1 MLANGFSKACSILW
15 RDCRQATATQSLK
28 ITFDVCFLLST
39 SRTNFNC
46 YCSTSTKLKFIRN
59 LSTIIFTHRISQ
71 KSKHQRKKYYKL
83 SSQLAW
89 TYVPAEAGHDGS
101 TAGGTNC
108 LSMGS
113 ASVPMGTQDKHDL
126 LLRITPASSPTGEEE
141 EGKLPDAS
149 QGARSEPRRKFR
161 TEAGGSS
168 LSQTDPLRTS
178 DNVYWILRR
187 HLSAIYAAGACP
199 AKQLPHGGLGLACRP
214 PLPAAG
220 RRKEPAVTCK
230 KPRARSPPWLVWRRL
245 HCSRL

>member
-1 MLANGFSKACSILW
+1 
-15 RDCRQATATQSLK
+15 
-28 ITFDVCFLLST
+28 
-39 SRTNFNC
+39 
-46 YCSTSTKLKFIRN
+46 
-59 LSTIIFTHRISQ
+59 
-71 KSKHQRKKYYKL
+71 
-83 SSQLAW
+83 
-89 TYVPAEAGHDGS
+89 
-101 TAGGTNC
+101 
-108 LSMGS
+108 MGS
-113 ASVPMGTQDKHDL
+113 ASVPMGRQDKHDL

-199 AKQLPHGGLGLACRP
+199 AKQLPHRGLGLACRP

-230 KPRARSPPWLVWRRL
+230 KPRARSQRSPPWPQWLVWRQL
-245 HCSRL
+245 HCSRPLMHPPPLHTARPYTHTTLMFLTTWVYLYSLIHTRARVVPLLA